1 MDLISSQTTALEGV
15 SVFSALQSIFA
26 TLVIL
31 SLCLVVYFIRRWSK
45 IDFPILAESSEP
57 KRITIVLP
65 TWNEEKVI
73 ASKLEDVISQD
84 YPMEFV
90 ELIVIDSASEDSTIE
105 IVENWHKARKS
116 PNPGFKLIK
125 EKSRKGKSVSINHAF
140 SSADPSSEILM
151 MSDVDCRLERDVF
164 SRISSWFSDPSIGAV
179 TGRQILLNPDH
190 SAKSSQEVSYRDFF
204 SRIRIAESRLH
215 STPIFHG
222 ECAAYRRDALLGHKL
237 VENANADDS
246 QMAVSAVRS
255 GFRSIYDPE
264 TLFYEMA
271 PPDGRSSRIQK
282 VRRAQGLVRHFWRNK
297 EMVFNSDFGSF
308 RKIMALEITLH
319 ILTPIFV
326 FLGFLF
332 GFAHLFSIIGEF
344 GFDHGSMVS
353 DTRLIESVMIYAD
366 LLVIFLLFSGFSGIP
381 TPGGKLSLTFFNYMM
396 ILLQAIAL
404 ILFGKSLHQWQQ
416 VPSVREALAEHDS
429 RIGLSD
435 K

>member
-1 MDLISSQTTALEGV
+1 MYLISSQAPALDGASIS
-15 SVFSALQSIFA
+15 SVLQTIFT

-31 SLCLVVYFIRRWSK
+31 SLCLAVLCIRRWSK
-45 IDFPILAESSEP
+45 IHFPVPKQNSEP

-73 ASKLEDVISQD
+73 ASKLEDVISQN
-84 YPMEFV
+84 YPMEYV
-90 ELIVIDSASEDSTIE
+90 ELIVIDSASQDSTIE
-105 IVENWHKARKS
+105 IVENWHKGRKS
-116 PNPGFKLIK
+116 ANPRFKLIK
-125 EKSRKGKSVSINHAF
+125 EKSREGKSVSINQAF
-140 SSADPSSEILM
+140 SSADTSSEILM
-151 MSDVDCRLERDVF
+151 MSDVDCRLEDDVF

-190 SAKSSQEVSYRDFF
+190 SAKSSQEVNYRDFF
-204 SRIRIAESRLH
+204 SRIRVAESRLH

-222 ECAAYRRDALLGHKL
+222 ECAAYRREALIGHKL

-246 QMAVSAVRS
+246 QMAVSSVRS

-282 VRRAQGLVRHFWRNK
+282 IRRAQGLVRHFWRNR
-297 EMVFNSDFGSF
+297 EMVFNSEFGSF
-308 RKIMALEITLH
+308 RKIMALEFTLH

-332 GFAHLFSIIGEF
+332 GFIHLFSIIGEF
-344 GFDHGSMVS
+344 GFDHGTMVS
-353 DTRLIESVMIYAD
+353 DSPMIESLMIYAD
-366 LLVIFLLFSGFSGIP
+366 FLVIFLLFSGFSGIRV
-381 TPGGKLSLTFFNYMM
+381 PGGEISLTFFNYMM
-396 ILLQAIAL
+396 VLLQAIAL
-404 ILFGKSLHQWQQ
+404 ILFGKSLHKWQQ

-429 RIGLSD
+429 RTGLSE

>member
-1 MDLISSQTTALEGV
+1 MDSISNQSSPLGGASFAPILQF
-15 SVFSALQSIFA
+15 VFTI
-26 TLVIL
+26 LVIL
-31 SLCLVVYFIRRWSK
+31 SLFLAILSIRRWSK
-45 IDFPILAESSEP
+45 IDFPVLADIFEP

-73 ASKLEDVISQD
+73 ASKLDDVLSQD
-84 YPMEFV
+84 YPMDFV
-90 ELIVIDSASEDSTIE
+90 EIIVIDSASEDSTIG
-105 IVENWHKARKS
+105 IIENWLKSRKLAN
-116 PNPGFKLIK
+116 NPRFSIIK
-125 EKSRKGKSVSINHAF
+125 EKSREGKSVSINKAF
-140 SSADPSSEILM
+140 SSANPDSEILM

-164 SRISSWFSDPSIGAV
+164 RRISSWFSDPSIGAV

-204 SRIRIAESRLH
+204 SRIRVAESRLH

-222 ECAAYRRDALLGHKL
+222 ECAAYRREALRGHKL

-246 QMAVSAVRS
+246 QMAVSSVRS
-255 GFRSIYDPE
+255 GFRSVYDPD

-282 VRRAQGLVRHFWRNK
+282 IRRAQGLVRHFWRNRD
-297 EMVFNSDFGSF
+297 MVLNSEFGSF
-308 RKIMALEITLH
+308 RKILALEFTLH

-332 GFAHLFSIIGEF
+332 GFYHLFSILSEF
-344 GFDHGSMVS
+344 GFDYGRMISESPM
-353 DTRLIESVMIYAD
+353 IESLMIYAD
-366 LLVIFLLFSGFSGIP
+366 LLVLLLLFSGFSGVP
-381 TPGGKLSLTFFNYMM
+381 APGGKISLTFFNYMM
-396 ILLQAIAL
+396 VLLQAIAL

-416 VPSVREALAEHDS
+416 VPLVREALAEHDS
-429 RIGLSD
+429 KTRLE

>member
-1 MDLISSQTTALEGV
+1 MDLILSMSPTFEGAAVSSI
-15 SVFSALQSIFA
+15 LQSIFA

-31 SLCLVVYFIRRWSK
+31 SLCIVVLFIRRWSK
-45 IDFPILAESSEP
+45 IHFPILTENSEP
-57 KRITIVLP
+57 KRISIVLP

-73 ASKLEDVISQD
+73 ASKLEDIISQD

-90 ELIVIDSASEDSTIE
+90 ELIVIDSASKDSTIE
-105 IVENWHKARKS
+105 IVENWYNGRKS
-116 PNPGFKLIK
+116 ANPRFKLIK
-125 EKSRKGKSVSINHAF
+125 EKSREGKSVSINLAF

-151 MSDVDCRLERDVF
+151 MSDVDCRLERDVL

-190 SAKSSQEVSYRDFF
+190 SAKSSQEVNYRDFF
-204 SRIRIAESRLH
+204 SRIRVAESRLH

-222 ECAAYRRDALLGHKL
+222 ECAAYRREALFGHKL
-237 VENANADDS
+237 VENSNADDS
-246 QMAVSAVRS
+246 QMAVSSVRS

-282 VRRAQGLVRHFWRNK
+282 IRRAQGLVRHFWRNR

-308 RKIMALEITLH
+308 RKIMALEFTLH

-326 FLGFLF
+326 LLGFLF
-332 GFAHLFSIIGEF
+332 GFVHLFSIIGEF

-353 DTRLIESVMIYAD
+353 HSPTIEYLMIYAD
-366 LLVIFLLFSGFSGIP
+366 LLVLFLLFSGTFRIP
-381 TPGGKLSLTFFNYMM
+381 VPGGELSLTFFNYMM
-396 ILLQAIAL
+396 VLLQAIAL

-429 RIGLSD
+429 RVRISE